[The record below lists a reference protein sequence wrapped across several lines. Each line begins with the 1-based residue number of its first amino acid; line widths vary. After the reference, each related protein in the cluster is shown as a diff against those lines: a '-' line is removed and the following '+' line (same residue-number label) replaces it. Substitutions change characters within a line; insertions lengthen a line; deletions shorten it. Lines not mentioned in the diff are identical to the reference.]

1 MFRDYMYFSKSDRRS
16 IIALA
21 FLAVVCVAT
30 LLIMNAY
37 EADGKEE
44 SNAGVAQA
52 DSTTLDTDSV
62 GHPDRTYT
70 MAEFDP
76 NTVDSATLVS
86 FGIKSRTARTFI
98 RYRNAGAVFRTPEDI
113 RRVYSL
119 TEEEADRLLPY
130 IRIGEKYAQKERRY
144 NTERVTQHTSDYS
157 QPVASSSDASKDS
170 IPDGKVYAYPKKFE
184 QLTIIDPNTADTATL
199 QRIPGIG
206 RWIAKGIVEQRK
218 RLGGYHSVEQLMEV
232 RHFSSELLEWFRID
246 TATTNIKKIDI
257 NKASFQQLNQHP
269 YITYEQT
276 RSLLHYV
283 HLYGAI
289 SDTAALRRT
298 GIFSRDEIERLAPYI
313 EFILR

>member
-1 MFRDYMYFSKSDRRS
+1 MYFSKSDRRS

-37 EADGKEE
+37 EAENKGKSED
-44 SNAGVAQA
+44 NIAQA
-52 DSTTLDTDSV
+52 DSTALGTDST
-62 GHPDRTYT
+62 GQPNLAYT

-86 FGIKSRTARTFI
+86 FGINSKTARTFI

-119 TEEEADRLLPY
+119 TDEDAERLLPY
-130 IRIGEKYAQKERRY
+130 VRIGEKYAHKKRRSS
-144 NTERVTQHTSDYS
+144 NTQLAQHTYRNSPS
-157 QPVASSSDASKDS
+157 SLSSSDAGKDS
-170 IPDGKVYAYPKKFE
+170 TPNGTPYTYPKKFE
-184 QLTIIDPNTADTATL
+184 QLTIVDPNTADTTTL

-218 RLGGYHSVEQLMEV
+218 RLGGYHSVEQLLEV
-232 RHFSSELLEWFRID
+232 RHFSPELLEWFSID
-246 TATTNIKKIDI
+246 TVTIAIKKIDI

-276 RSLLHYV
+276 RSLLHYIR
-283 HLYGAI
+283 LYGAI
-289 SDTAALRRT
+289 PDTTALHRT
-298 GIFSRDEIERLAPYI
+298 GIFSSDEIKRLAPYI